1 MRHVFN
7 VTGVVLDE
15 LPTKCITKDP
25 EVVVSTLISSSCG
38 GGGEIVARSVGKL
51 NGGGGVTTQPRP
63 AWLGSEDLVEIIAW
77 CGCEAE

>member
-7 VTGVVLDE
+7 VSLGVVLDK

-25 EVVVSTLISSSCG
+25 EVIVSTLISSCV
-38 GGGEIVARSVGKL
+38 EIVVQSVGKL

-63 AWLGSEDLVEIIAW
+63 AWLGSEDLVEIITW
-77 CGCEAE
+77 CGSVAE